1 MKIADLPKQWEAGE
15 HTPED
20 GKNEY
25 EVNVTL
31 EDAARLR
38 ALAELYPDYSE
49 EELLRD
55 LLNAALSDLPEP
67 GRQK

>member
-1 MKIADLPKQWEAGE
+1 M
-15 HTPED
+15 
-20 GKNEY
+20 
-25 EVNVTL
+25 NVTL

>member
-1 MKIADLPKQWEAGE
+1 MKIADLPKHWETGKQTAD
-15 HTPED
+15 D
-20 GKNEY
+20 GQHEY

-55 LLNAALSDLPEP
+55 LLNAALADLPDP

>member
-1 MKIADLPKQWEAGE
+1 MKIADLPKQWETGE
-15 HTPED
+15 RTANT
-20 GKNEY
+20 GKQEY

-55 LLNAALSDLPEP
+55 LLNAALSDLPES
-67 GRQK
+67 GRRK

>member
-1 MKIADLPKQWEAGE
+1 MKISDLPKQWESGQRTAG
-15 HTPED
+15 D
-20 GKNEY
+20 GAQEY

-31 EDAARLR
+31 EDAARLH

>member
-1 MKIADLPKQWEAGE
+1 MKIADLPKQWETGE
-15 HTPED
+15 RTAED
-20 GKNEY
+20 GQQGY

-49 EELLRD
+49 EQLLRD

-67 GRQK
+67 GRRN